1 MINYKLNKFLTD
13 EMKYFDTF
21 TTTSTPIKDYFEKNY
36 PYKDFQKQLQF
47 AGFDREELSVFYEN
61 DYLTVEGKSAML
73 NDSYCKKYYLPA
85 KHYDVNNISVKFEK
99 CVLNVE
105 CKLKEEK
112 ESKVM
117 KIVIK

>member
-1 MINYKLNKFLTD
+1 MINYKLNQFLTN

-21 TTTSTPIKDYFEKNY
+21 TTTSTPIKDYFEKTY

-47 AGFDREELSVFYEN
+47 AGFDREELSVSYEN

-73 NDSYCKKYYLPA
+73 NDSYNKKFYLPS
-85 KHYDVNNISVKFEK
+85 KNYDVNNISVKFEK
-99 CVLNVE
+99 CVLTVE